1 MLRANLAH
9 AGGLRIDHVMGLR
22 RLWLIPRGATAR
34 EGAYLNYPLDDL
46 LRLLA
51 LESVRHQAIIL
62 GEDLGTVPE
71 GLRERLAAKAVLG
84 MRVLPFEQDAPGRSS
99 RSSTGRTTPWPP
111 PAPMTW
117 RRWPAGC
124 KPVTSTGTTACN

>member
-22 RLWLIPRGATAR
+22 RLWLIPRGAKPS
-34 EGAYLNYPLDDL
+34 EGAYLEYPLDDL

-51 LESVRHQAIIL
+51 LESARHQAIIL

-71 GLRERLAAKAVLG
+71 GLRERLADKAVLG
-84 MRVLPFEQDAPGRSS
+84 MRVLPFEQQPPDASH

-117 RRWPAGC
+117 PHSPAG
-124 KPVTSTGTTACN
+124 

>member
-1 MLRANLAH
+1 VA
-9 AGGLRIDHVMGLR
+9 D
-22 RLWLIPRGATAR
+22 PQGAR
-34 EGAYLNYPLDDL
+34 PSEGAYLNYPLDDL

-71 GLRERLAAKAVLG
+71 GLRESLAAKAVLG
-84 MRVLPFEQDAPGRSS
+84 MRVLPFEQDRPASSS

-111 PAPMTW
+111 PAPTTW
-117 RRWPAGC
+117 RHWPAGWQ
-124 KPVTSTGTTACN
+124 TRDIDWNNRLQLIDAATESTGAHAGR

>member
-1 MLRANLAH
+1 GYRAFIEMLRANLAH

-22 RLWLIPRGATAR
+22 RLWLIPQGAKPS

-62 GEDLGTVPE
+62 GEDLGTVPD
-71 GLRERLAAKAVLG
+71 GLRETLAEKAVLG
-84 MRVLPFEQDAPGRSS
+84 MRV
-99 RSSTGRTTPWPP
+99 
-111 PAPMTW
+111 
-117 RRWPAGC
+117 
-124 KPVTSTGTTACN
+124 